1 MEGMCNRL
9 AAANTGAHL
18 GDALLDLDAQHDGV
32 LLIENAGGHDLQD
45 AREDS
50 LQLGRLLL
58 RLLGLQKIVSQHD
71 SQGPAGQASIC
82 DRTRQGGT

>member
-1 MEGMCNRL
+1 MGGKCKRL
-9 AAANTGAHL
+9 AAASTGAHL

-32 LLIENAGGHDLQD
+32 LLIENAGGHDFQD

-58 RLLGLQKIVSQHD
+58 RLLSLQKIVSQLD
-71 SQGPAGQASIC
+71 SQGSAGQATIC